1 MAKNLYRSVFF
12 FANSKQCNYIF
23 LISLVISTIKIRK
36 FGFLQFITK
45 SSRLRGK
52 LSLGTQ
58 IYCCFQKWYYHE
70 MLAVLFM
77 LHRHPVF
84 LSLTT
89 KINQPAAVSVTL
101 DTKENDARGVSHA
114 LLLHSLKG
122 NIENV
127 CTKKS
132 N

>member
-1 MAKNLYRSVFF
+1 
-12 FANSKQCNYIF
+12 
-23 LISLVISTIKIRK
+23 
-36 FGFLQFITK
+36 
-45 SSRLRGK
+45 
-52 LSLGTQ
+52 
-58 IYCCFQKWYYHE
+58 
-70 MLAVLFM
+70 M

-101 DTKENDARGVSHA
+101 DTKELSHA
-114 LLLHSLKG
+114 FLLPSLKSS
-122 NIENV
+122 IENV

>member
-1 MAKNLYRSVFF
+1 
-12 FANSKQCNYIF
+12 
-23 LISLVISTIKIRK
+23 
-36 FGFLQFITK
+36 
-45 SSRLRGK
+45 
-52 LSLGTQ
+52 
-58 IYCCFQKWYYHE
+58 
-70 MLAVLFM
+70 M

-89 KINQPAAVSVTL
+89 KINQPAAAIVTL
-101 DTKENDARGVSHA
+101 DTKENDAIGVSHA
-114 LLLHSLKG
+114 LLLPSLKS

>member
-1 MAKNLYRSVFF
+1 MVKNLYRCVFF
-12 FANSKQCNYIF
+12 LTNSKQCNYIP

-45 SSRLRGK
+45 SNRLRGK

-58 IYCCFQKWYYHE
+58 IYCYFQKWYYQE
-70 MLAVLFM
+70 IILAVLFM

-101 DTKENDARGVSHA
+101 DTKELSHA
-114 LLLHSLKG
+114 LLLPSLKS

>member
-1 MAKNLYRSVFF
+1 
-12 FANSKQCNYIF
+12 
-23 LISLVISTIKIRK
+23 
-36 FGFLQFITK
+36 
-45 SSRLRGK
+45 
-52 LSLGTQ
+52 
-58 IYCCFQKWYYHE
+58 
-70 MLAVLFM
+70 M

-114 LLLHSLKG
+114 LLLPSLKS

>member
-1 MAKNLYRSVFF
+1 
-12 FANSKQCNYIF
+12 
-23 LISLVISTIKIRK
+23 
-36 FGFLQFITK
+36 
-45 SSRLRGK
+45 
-52 LSLGTQ
+52 
-58 IYCCFQKWYYHE
+58 
-70 MLAVLFM
+70 M

-84 LSLTT
+84 LSLTR
-89 KINQPAAVSVTL
+89 KINQPAAVSITL

-114 LLLHSLKG
+114 LLLQSLKG